1 MSKDFDGERRERHAA
16 RERGL
21 GARDFVLSGKR
32 FTWLPNVSY
41 TALESLS
48 AADEFDGAEL
58 IRAIEGA
65 MTEMI
70 VEDQREQFLAVL
82 RDKDDPYTFA
92 DLNAVATWLVEE
104 QVKRPTHCSHPL
116 RMGASPSQPKLHR
129 RTSPPHHWP
138 RFRRPEPERV
148 PEHDLRLPRRWT

>member
-16 RERGL
+16 RERHL
-21 GARDFVLSGKR
+21 GTRDFVLSGKT

-41 TALESLS
+41 TALEALS

-70 VEDQREQFLAVL
+70 EEDQREQFLAVL

-104 QVKRPTHCSHPL
+104 QVKRPTQPL
-116 RMGASPSQPKLHR
+116 SSSTDGGASPSTE
-129 RTSPPHHWP
+129 TSSKDDSSSQLA
-138 RFRRPEPERV
+138 V
-148 PEHDLRLPRRWT
+148 ASTG